1 MKFYESGET
10 PRKNIEVMQ
19 EAMALAAEEQLQQS
33 ATEKKKKKK
42 KRKAESDEVANG
54 DDTLN
59 GSKADESIGNGEN
72 GESKKKKKKKKNKES
87 DE

>member
-19 EAMALAAEEQLQQS
+19 EAMALAAEEQQQQS

-42 KRKAESDEVANG
+42 KRKAESDEVGNG
-54 DDTLN
+54 DETLN
-59 GSKADESIGNGEN
+59 GKADESIGNGEN